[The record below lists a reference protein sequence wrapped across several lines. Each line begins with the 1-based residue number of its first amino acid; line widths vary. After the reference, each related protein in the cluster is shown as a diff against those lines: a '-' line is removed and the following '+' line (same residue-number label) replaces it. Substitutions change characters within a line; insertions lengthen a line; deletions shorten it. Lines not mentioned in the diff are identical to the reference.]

1 MTTATVESI
10 CQALAETTSL
20 FAVFD
25 WAEEEIEKAQH
36 RHGETGRG
44 PIWRAGFTLVRP
56 TLDRTYT
63 CEMLY
68 RSHAAELL
76 DRFARGEDT
85 RPATT
90 AEMIAALL
98 ETALKAPLAPSAFCL
113 YMRLFIRAFPQT
125 ALSLFGDTD
134 ALDPAAYESVH
145 GARADEHEAELRR
158 ALTRSARTPK
168 TAGTGTLPEGG
179 CGGGEQLC

>member
-1 MTTATVESI
+1 MTTPTAQSI
-10 CQALAETTSL
+10 CQALEETASL
-20 FAVFD
+20 CAVFD

-56 TLDRTYT
+56 TLDRTYS

-68 RSHAAELL
+68 RAHAAELL
-76 DRFARGEDT
+76 DRLAAGEDT
-85 RPATT
+85 RPGTT
-90 AEMIAALL
+90 AEMIAVLL
-98 ETALKAPLAPSAFCL
+98 DSALKAPLAPSAFCL
-113 YMRLFIRAFPQT
+113 YVRLFIRAFPQT
-125 ALSLFGDTD
+125 ARSLFADTD

-158 ALTRSARTPK
+158 TLTRSSRTPT
-168 TAGTGTLPEGG
+168 TAGHQVSDDEACEGG
-179 CGGGEQLC
+179 TS